1 MLKARGFTMIELMI
15 GITIMAIIM
24 FVALP
29 AFTQWL
35 QNTQIRNA
43 AESAL
48 AGLNLARNEAIRR
61 NSPVRFQYVNTL
73 DATCTVSSINL
84 SNSNSLN
91 WIVSIQDPTGL
102 CNQAPS
108 DTVAPLII
116 QARSATEGTANV
128 LLNTA
133 GGASVTF
140 NGLGRVTGAALT
152 QLDFS
157 NKLGTCVA
165 SSPTGTM
172 RCLRI
177 LINAGGQIR
186 MCDPKV
192 VAPPLPDVDPRV
204 C

>member
-1 MLKARGFTMIELMI
+1 VLKSRGFTLIELMI

-43 AESAL
+43 TEAAL
-48 AGLNLARNEAIRR
+48 TGLNLARNEAIRR

-73 DATCTVSSINL
+73 DASCTVSTANL
-84 SNSNSLN
+84 VASPSLN
-91 WIVSIQDPTGL
+91 WIVSINDPSGL

-116 QARSATEGTANV
+116 QSRSANEGTANV
-128 LLNTA
+128 RLDTT

-140 NGLGRVTGAALT
+140 NGLGRVSGTGMT
-152 QLDFS
+152 QLEFK
-157 NKLGTCVA
+157 NQLGACSWQ
-165 SSPTGTM
+165 SSSGTM

-177 LINAGGQIR
+177 VVSPGGQIR

-192 VAPPLPDVDPRV
+192 VAPTLPDVDPRA